1 MIFCTVTA
9 KVNQKLRIQLF
20 LENCVLISRV
30 FLLTKLKTLELT
42 LLHVC
47 PECSSVLIHLTPFN
61 VFRLDV
67 FKQTSTA
74 EVTRII
80 NSMKSKNSPRDVI
93 PTVILKRCV
102 VVFAPA
108 LAYLANLS
116 FSSGVFPDE
125 FKIGHVLPLLK
136 KDGLDPGNPANYRP
150 ITNLSTLS
158 KILEKLVLSR
168 LREHVQISE
177 NFNDLQSAYRPGH
190 STETAILKMTNDLNV
205 AMESQSSSLL
215 LSLDISAAFD
225 TIHLNTLLE
234 RLREDFGIGGT
245 ALTWLRSY
253 LTDRECYISIGDERS
268 DTWRCESGVPQG
280 SVLGPLLFSV
290 YVSPIS
296 KIFKH
301 FNIKYHQYAD
311 DTQMYTEIKSTDRSM
326 LQSLSECVETL
337 THWFLANNLQL
348 NSNKTEAILFGTRQ
362 QIQKHSELSTFR
374 IGDDDV
380 KIGESIRILGV
391 QLDATLS
398 MDKQVTTIVKAC
410 NYHTRAL
417 KHVRKCLTLE
427 STKTIAYGLVSARL
441 DYCNSLLIGTSR
453 SNLDKLQHVQNTLAR
468 VVRQST
474 WRSSTKPM
482 LQKLHW
488 LPINERIIY
497 KTALI
502 SFKTIT
508 DNRPMYLKELLIRH
522 SPSRQLR
529 SSDQFLLNKPFFR
542 TMAARRS
549 FGYSAPSVWNNL
561 TLATRQATSLEDFKR
576 RLKTELFISAFI

>member
-1 MIFCTVTA
+1 M
-9 KVNQKLRIQLF
+9 
-20 LENCVLISRV
+20 
-30 FLLTKLKTLELT
+30 
-42 LLHVC
+42 
-47 PECSSVLIHLTPFN
+47 
-61 VFRLDV
+61 
-67 FKQTSTA
+67 
-74 EVTRII
+74 
-80 NSMKSKNSPRDVI
+80 
-93 PTVILKRCV
+93 
-102 VVFAPA
+102 
-108 LAYLANLS
+108 
-116 FSSGVFPDE
+116 
-125 FKIGHVLPLLK
+125 
-136 KDGLDPGNPANYRP
+136 
-150 ITNLSTLS
+150 
-158 KILEKLVLSR
+158 
-168 LREHVQISE
+168 
-177 NFNDLQSAYRPGH
+177 
-190 STETAILKMTNDLNV
+190 
-205 AMESQSSSLL
+205 
-215 LSLDISAAFD
+215 
-225 TIHLNTLLE
+225 
-234 RLREDFGIGGT
+234 
-245 ALTWLRSY
+245 TWLRSY

-348 NSNKTEAILFGTRQ
+348 NSDKTEAILFGTRQ

-380 KIGESIRILGV
+380 KIGESIKILGV

-468 VVRQST
+468 VVTQST

-488 LPINERIIY
+488 LPINERIMY

-508 DNRPMYLKELLIRH
+508 DNRPMYLKELLIHH

-529 SSDQFLLNKPFFR
+529 SSDQYLLNKPFFR